1 MRSRLGREAPLVSRA
16 GVIVGDDEQ
25 FQVNAMGILI
35 DERRIDGVAWGRP
48 SDGSRPWI
56 SVPSDG
62 SFDLTVLL
70 DGEIT
75 SSRLAQDHRVLELQ
89 FTDQD
94 VLRALTHIP
103 SVGPTAATVR
113 IQSGYIT
120 DIELRLDGG
129 TIAWIELWDYGAR
142 LAVERIGG
150 PVGETRP
157 LTTQRSGC
165 RADSSSAATATAS
178 TAQPTHDHGGSGS
191 TAAPIVAT
199 ASIQRTPTPTGTITI
214 GASAGAAP
222 ARMHAGS
229 P

>member
-1 MRSRLGREAPLVSRA
+1 MRSRLGREASLVSRD

-25 FQVNAMGILI
+25 FQVNAMGMLI

-70 DGEIT
+70 DGKIA
-75 SSRLAQDHRVLELQ
+75 SSRVARDHGVLELR

-103 SVGPTAATVR
+103 SVGPTAATLR

-129 TIAWIELWDYGAR
+129 TMAWIELWDYGAR

-150 PVGETRP
+150 PVGEKRP
-157 LTTQRSGC
+157 LTTHRSGGV
-165 RADSSSAATATAS
+165 DSTSAATATAS
-178 TAQPTHDHGGSGS
+178 TAQPTQDHGGSGS

-214 GASAGAAP
+214 GASAGTAP
-222 ARMHAGS
+222 ATMHAGS